1 MSQFVLAPYEH
12 AFSGASP
19 KPHAT
24 ARLKVGGKFRNFVL
38 KIHEGTLYFK
48 EPARGQVFAVLEELD
63 ADLARDPIGLVSRWQ
78 FHVAQG
84 DFGAFVTKRDYFP
97 KLPVRA
103 QILMV
108 LNADGSGWMKEHFD
122 SQWFLMPDEK
132 AAPLDIWNDKDV
144 ESQIRDRLFPVQ
156 RQLINRAL
164 TPEILAADPPRWLAE
179 GGERITELLVA
190 ATRLFVPPSD
200 YWNDAERRIL
210 KIKSHSPFAKGD
222 IESYWLKHAQ
232 HNPKFQTFWDLL
244 EPRIQFVGVHWNE
257 GGENLEQYGRKR
269 NEKVFQAGLEKW
281 GDLWRGNWGPQRA
294 SFKIEL
300 PDTTAQTAHERTGAA
315 LTLREWLVGNLPD
328 AEIEK
333 LLQS

>member
-1 MSQFVLAPYEH
+1 MSQFVLLPYEYP
-12 AFSGASP
+12 FSGANS

-24 ARLKVGGKFRNFVL
+24 ARLTVGGKARNFVL

-48 EPARGQVFAVLEELD
+48 EPARSQIFVVLDEFD
-63 ADLARDPIGLVSRWQ
+63 ADLARDSIGLVSRWQ
-78 FHVAQG
+78 QQVAQNNY
-84 DFGAFVTKRDYFP
+84 GAFVTKRDYFP
-97 KLPVRA
+97 KIPVRA

-132 AAPLDIWNDKDV
+132 AAPLDIWNDKEV
-144 ESQIRDRLFPVQ
+144 EAQIRERLFPVQ

-164 TPEILAADPPRWLAE
+164 TPEILTAESPRWLAE
-179 GGERITELLVA
+179 DGDRITELLVA

-210 KIKSHSPFAKGD
+210 KIKSHSTFAKGD
-222 IESYWLKHAQ
+222 IEGYWLKHAQ
-232 HNPKFQTFWDLL
+232 HNLKFKQFWDIL
-244 EPRIQFVGVHWNE
+244 ETHIQFVGIRWSE
-257 GGENLEQYGRKR
+257 GGENLEQYGRRR

-281 GDLWRGNWGPQRA
+281 GHLWRGNWGPQRA

-300 PDTTAQTAHERTGAA
+300 PDTTNQTAHERMEAA
-315 LTLREWLVGNLPD
+315 LTLREWLNGKIP
-328 AEIEK
+328 AGEIESFFS
-333 LLQS
+333 Q